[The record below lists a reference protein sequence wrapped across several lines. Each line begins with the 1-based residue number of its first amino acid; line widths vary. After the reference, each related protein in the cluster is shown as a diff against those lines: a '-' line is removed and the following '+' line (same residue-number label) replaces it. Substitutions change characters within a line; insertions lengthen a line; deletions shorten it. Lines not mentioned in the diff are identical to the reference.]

1 MNFNY
6 SATDKYSPPDS
17 QGIKYVFQCLV
28 LTGKFIEGSPDMK
41 EPPQRQD
48 AKFRYDSVTNDVQKP
63 EIFVVFKDT
72 QSYPEYLVAFRG

>member
-1 MNFNY
+1 
-6 SATDKYSPPDS
+6 
-17 QGIKYVFQCLV
+17 
-28 LTGKFIEGSPDMK
+28 MK